1 MASAVESV
9 VLGFFR
15 LTPSEVDGV
24 LPALL
29 QFDVREEIEGRHDVE
44 VFLRGVLQGGVELL
58 EHTFEPEVG
67 ELVFEPLGVRHAR
80 VLLMTKAS

>member
-1 MASAVESV
+1 
-9 VLGFFR
+9 
-15 LTPSEVDGV
+15 
-24 LPALL
+24 
-29 QFDVREEIEGRHDVE
+29 
-44 VFLRGVLQGGVELL
+44 VLQGGVELL